1 MVSQEDEMASGKT
14 STWLRVLGV
23 PALDSLEIWSK
34 GNSHSEEGSENG

>member
-34 GNSHSEEGSENG
+34 GNGHSEEGSENG